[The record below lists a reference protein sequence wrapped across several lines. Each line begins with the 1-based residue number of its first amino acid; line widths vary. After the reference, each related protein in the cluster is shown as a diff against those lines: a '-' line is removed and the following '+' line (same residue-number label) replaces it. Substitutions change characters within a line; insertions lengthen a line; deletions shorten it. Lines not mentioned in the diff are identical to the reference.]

1 MGDKYRIIVT
11 LFIVAVLLYGCGT
24 ADEQA
29 GDQADQSEPIHS
41 QSQTPPTLELKIGED
56 TIRTFR
62 GGYSWSYYD
71 SEEKLMVGIEAESDS
86 PPEMVS
92 MDSARKVDRHAEVTL
107 EFGEPPLSYQVF
119 VWDEAGN
126 RNAYPIAFDLSEH
139 EGKTLF
145 EIFAHWEQ
153 GSVSYAVV
161 LDVEIKSGG
170 SG

>member
-1 MGDKYRIIVT
+1 MWEKFRNIVG
-11 LFIVAVLLYGCGT
+11 LFTVAVLLYGCGT
-24 ADEQA
+24 ANKQT
-29 GDQADQSEPIHS
+29 GDHPDQSEPIHS
-41 QSQTPPTLELKIGED
+41 QSQTPPTLELKIGGD

-71 SEEKLMVGIEAESDS
+71 SEEKSMAGIEAESDS

-92 MDSARKVDRHAEVTL
+92 MDSARKVDRHADVTL

-126 RNAYPIAFDLSEH
+126 RNAYPVAFDLSEH

-153 GSVSYAVV
+153 GQASYAVA
-161 LDVEIKSGG
+161 LNIE
-170 SG
+170 